1 VTSRALILVVEDD
14 SEVRAF
20 MAEALMGA
28 GFDVLEAADGWQA
41 LEVVGSRRPAL
52 AILDMMLPGIDGEAV
67 ASALAVME
75 GVPVL
80 LVTGGA
86 EPSTLAARMGA
97 YAYLRKPFGVDTLIR
112 TVREGLTP

>member
-1 VTSRALILVVEDD
+1 MILVVEDD

-20 MAEALMGA
+20 MAEALITA

-97 YAYLRKPFGVDTLIR
+97 YAYLRKPFGVDVLIES
-112 TVREGLTP
+112 VREGLTP